1 MLPKTYVETSV
12 ISYLTARESR
22 DPIAAAHQQLTRN
35 WWGRRARFDI
45 YVSELV
51 VQEASRGDSAF
62 ATARLESIADYPVL
76 VVNAEARS
84 LADTILSTSVL
95 PSKAAADALHIALAA
110 VNGMNFL
117 ATWNCT
123 HIANGFILQ
132 RVDTLCR
139 RAGFEPPIVCTPE
152 ELMEG

>member
-1 MLPKTYVETSV
+1 MLPRTYVETSV

-22 DPIAAAHQQLTRN
+22 DPIAAAHQQLTRD
-35 WWGRRARFDI
+35 WWTRRSRFDI

-51 VQEASRGDSAF
+51 VQEASRGDVAF
-62 ATARLESIADYPVL
+62 AAARLESVSGYPVL
-76 VVNAEARS
+76 IISTEARS
-84 LADTILSTSVL
+84 LADIILRSAVL
-95 PSKAAADALHIALAA
+95 PPKAAADALHIALAA

-132 RVDTLCR
+132 KVNTLCR
-139 RAGFEPPIVCTPE
+139 RAG
-152 ELMEG
+152 LSLRSSARLRS